1 MSQGDILRI
10 MQSAI
15 FLVIEVSAP
24 VLLTGLVIG
33 LLVSVFQA
41 MTQINEQTLVFIPK
55 ILGIL
60 LAIVLFGGWMM
71 TRVSE
76 YTNGLF
82 GMIAE
87 IVK

>member
-10 MQSAI
+10 IQNAI
-15 FLVIEVSAP
+15 FLIIEVSAP
-24 VLLTGLVIG
+24 VLLAGLVVG

-55 ILGIL
+55 ILAIL
-60 LAIVLFGGWMM
+60 LALVLLGGWML
-71 TRVSE
+71 TRVTE
-76 YTNGLF
+76 FTIGLF
-82 GMIAE
+82 GSVAE